1 MKKVLILLF
10 ITTSLARFSAQQ
22 ITFCPPGAEW
32 HYLFTE
38 FFPGFGF
45 VNETIKY
52 TGNVVE
58 GNDTLKL
65 LTHKKFFTRINVAPT
80 FTTLIK
86 QKGDTIFMRN
96 ARTNNQWQIL
106 YNFAALPNQSWTNTF
121 NVGVGNPITYTTQVT
136 SIGTKQIANKTV
148 KEYTVNYS
156 NSYGS
161 AYDHSGTVTE
171 HYGSRVFLFNYI
183 SRAVTDGD
191 SYLDF
196 LCYYDSTIN
205 TIQFTDKPCDFSN
218 LTDIENVNP
227 FPKLNL
233 YPNPVKDILT
243 LETNAYD
250 DQISEVTITNT
261 FGQTVYCSDRPILQ
275 NSISLDFLSKGLYF
289 LNIRINSNQYTYKLL
304 KE

>member
-1 MKKVLILLF
+1 M
-10 ITTSLARFSAQQ
+10 ARFSAQQ

-38 FFPGFGF
+38 FFPSFGF

-58 GNDTLKL
+58 GSDTLKL

-106 YNFAALPNQSWTNTF
+106 YNFAALPTHSWVNTF
-121 NVGVGNPITYTTQVT
+121 NAGVGNLITYTTQVT
-136 SIGTKQIANKTV
+136 SVGTKQIANKTV

-161 AYDHSGTVTE
+161 VYDHSGTVTE
-171 HYGSRVFLFNYI
+171 HYGSRLFLFNYI

-191 SYLDF
+191 YYLDF
-196 LCYYDSTIN
+196 LCYSDSTIN
-205 TIQFTDKPCDFSN
+205 TLQFTDKPCDFSN
-218 LTDIENVNP
+218 LTDIEKENP
-227 FPKLNL
+227 FTRIFFF
-233 YPNPVKDILT
+233 PNPVKDILT
-243 LETNAYD
+243 LETKPNGMLID
-250 DQISEVTITNT
+250 EITITNT
-261 FGQTVYCSDRPILQ
+261 FGQIVYFADKSIFT
-275 NSISLDFLSKGLYF
+275 NSLNLNFLSKGLYF
-289 LNIRINSNQYTYKLL
+289 LNIHMNSNQHTYKLL